1 MTNQSFVNA
10 YNKGKSLQGT
20 DINTI
25 IYSNLAP
32 EIYFLDFTL
41 NFFFEC
47 GYQGYDFP
55 EYVKGWR
62 YGDIPESGQSYNFR
76 DQLPEHGVSVMEIYG
91 IENNDVDK
99 VSMMFIASQN
109 RPVTKIEGYLN
120 PYKFGSDGEYL
131 LVSAKE
137 AE

>member
-32 EIYFLDFTL
+32 EIYFFNFTL

-76 DQLPEHGVSVMEIYG
+76 DQLPEQGVSTMEIYG

-99 VSMMFIASQN
+99 VSLMFIATKN
-109 RPVTKIEGYLN
+109 RPVVKIEGYLN
-120 PYKFGSDGEYL
+120 PYKS
-131 LVSAKE
+131 
-137 AE
+137 